1 MKAILV
7 KEPGGIDQ
15 LTLTEIKQP
24 KPQAG
29 EVLVKVKASAV
40 NRADIV
46 KRVGKYP
53 NQAKE
58 NISLGLE
65 VSGIVEEVGSN
76 ISKYK
81 IGDEVCGLMA
91 EGGYAEYA
99 ILREDIIIPKP
110 DNLSFVEAAAIPE
123 VFMTAYQTLFWL
135 GKLKRGEHVLIH
147 AGGSGVGTAAIQLA
161 KQAGAIVTV
170 TAGSQEKLEFCK
182 TLGADTLINYK
193 TETFS
198 DVILEET
205 KKRGVDLIL
214 DFIGASY
221 WDMNM
226 KSIAVDGRIVL
237 IGLLGGARVEN
248 FNLNHILAKRIQVT
262 GTLLNPRSDQ
272 YKADLVNDLVESS
285 LELFKTGEL
294 KPIVDSTYELADVGK
309 AHDYMQA
316 SKNIGKIVLTVN

>member
-7 KEPGGIDQ
+7 KEPGGTEQLNLVDID
-15 LTLTEIKQP
+15 KP
-24 KPQAG
+24 KPNKE
-29 EVLVKVKASAV
+29 EVLVKVKAAAV

-65 VSGIVEEVGSN
+65 VSGVIESVGREN
-76 ISKYK
+76 SKYK
-81 IGDEVCGLMA
+81 VGDEVCGLMA

-99 ILREDIIIPKP
+99 ILREDVIIPKP
-110 DNLSFVEAAAIPE
+110 ENLSFFEAAAIPE

-135 GKLKRGEHVLIH
+135 GKLKKGEHVLIH

-161 KQAGAIVTV
+161 KQAGATVTV
-170 TAGSQEKLEFCK
+170 TAGSKEKLNFCQ

-193 TETFS
+193 EENFS
-198 DVILEET
+198 EVIQEKT

-221 WDMNM
+221 WEMNM
-226 KSIAVDGRIVL
+226 KSIAVEGRIVL

-272 YKADLVNDLVESS
+272 YKADLVKDLVDSS
-285 LELFKTGEL
+285 LNLFKSGDL
-294 KPIVDSTYELADVGK
+294 KPVVDSTYKLADVGD
-309 AHDYMQA
+309 AHNHMQA
-316 SKNIGKIVLTVN
+316 SKNIGKIVLTVE

>member
-7 KEPGGIDQ
+7 KEPGGIEQ

>member
-46 KRVGKYP
+46 KRLGKYP

-99 ILREDIIIPKP
+99 ILREDVIIPKP

>member
-7 KEPGGIDQ
+7 KEPGGIEQ
-15 LTLTEIKQP
+15 LTLTEVKQP
-24 KPQAG
+24 KPQEG

-65 VSGIVEEVGSN
+65 VSGIIEEVGPN
-76 ISKYK
+76 VSKYQ

-99 ILREDIIIPKP
+99 ILREDVIIPKP

-135 GKLKRGEHVLIH
+135 GKLKKGEHVLIH

-170 TAGSQEKLEFCK
+170 TAGSKEKLDFCK

-205 KKRGVDLIL
+205 NKRGVDLIL

-226 KSIAVDGRIVL
+226 KSIAVDGRLVL

>member
-7 KEPGGIDQ
+7 KEPGGIEQ
-15 LTLTEIKQP
+15 LTLTEVKQP
-24 KPQAG
+24 KPQEG

>member
-7 KEPGGIDQ
+7 KEPGGTEQLNLVDID
-15 LTLTEIKQP
+15 
-24 KPQAG
+24 KPEPNKE

-65 VSGIVEEVGSN
+65 VSGVIEKIGGEN
-76 ISKYK
+76 SKYK
-81 IGDEVCGLMA
+81 VGDEVCGLMA
-91 EGGYAEYA
+91 EGGYAEFA
-99 ILREDIIIPKP
+99 ILREDVIIPKP
-110 DNLSFVEAAAIPE
+110 ENLSFIEAAAIPE

-135 GKLKRGEHVLIH
+135 GKLKKGEHVLIH

-170 TAGSQEKLEFCK
+170 TAGSKKKLDFCK

-193 TETFS
+193 EETFS
-198 DVILEET
+198 EVIQEKTENH
-205 KKRGVDLIL
+205 GVDLIL

-221 WDMNM
+221 WEMNM
-226 KSIAVDGRIVL
+226 RSIAVDGRIVL

-248 FNLNHILAKRIQVT
+248 FNLNYILAKRIQVT

-272 YKADLVNDLVESS
+272 YKADLVKDLVDSS
-285 LELFKTGEL
+285 LDLFNSGQL
-294 KPIVDSTYELADVGK
+294 RPIVDSTYALANVGE
-309 AHDYMQA
+309 AHDHMQA
-316 SKNIGKIVLTVN
+316 SKNIGKIVLTV

>member
-7 KEPGGIDQ
+7 KEPGGTEQLNLVDID
-15 LTLTEIKQP
+15 KP
-24 KPQAG
+24 KPNKE

-65 VSGIVEEVGSN
+65 VSGVIESVGREN
-76 ISKYK
+76 SKYK
-81 IGDEVCGLMA
+81 VGDEVCGLMA

-99 ILREDIIIPKP
+99 ILREDVIIPKP
-110 DNLSFVEAAAIPE
+110 ENLSFIEAAAIPE

-135 GKLKRGEHVLIH
+135 GKLKKGEHVLIH

-161 KQAGAIVTV
+161 KQAGATVTV
-170 TAGSQEKLEFCK
+170 TAGSKEKLDFCQ

-193 TETFS
+193 EENFS
-198 DVILEET
+198 EVIQEKT

-221 WDMNM
+221 WEMNM
-226 KSIAVDGRIVL
+226 KSIAVEGRIVL

-272 YKADLVNDLVESS
+272 YKADLVKDLVDSS
-285 LELFKTGEL
+285 LNLFKSGDL
-294 KPIVDSTYELADVGK
+294 KPIVDSTYKLADVGD
-309 AHDYMQA
+309 AHNHMQA
-316 SKNIGKIVLTVN
+316 SKNIGKIVLTVE

>member
-7 KEPGGIDQ
+7 KEPGGIEQ
-15 LTLTEIKQP
+15 LTLTEVKQP
-24 KPQAG
+24 KPQEG

-65 VSGIVEEVGSN
+65 VSGIIEEVGPN
-76 ISKYK
+76 VSKYQ

-99 ILREDIIIPKP
+99 ILREDVIIPKP

-135 GKLKRGEHVLIH
+135 GKLKKGEHVLIH

-170 TAGSQEKLEFCK
+170 TAGSKEKLDFCK

-205 KKRGVDLIL
+205 NKRGVDLIL

-226 KSIAVDGRIVL
+226 KSIAVDGRLVL

-272 YKADLVNDLVESS
+272 YKADLVYDLVESS

>member
-7 KEPGGIDQ
+7 KEPGGTEQLNLVDID
-15 LTLTEIKQP
+15 KP
-24 KPQAG
+24 KPNKE

-65 VSGIVEEVGSN
+65 VSGVIESVGREN
-76 ISKYK
+76 SKYK
-81 IGDEVCGLMA
+81 VGDEVCGLMA

-99 ILREDIIIPKP
+99 ILREDVIIPKP
-110 DNLSFVEAAAIPE
+110 ENLSFIEAAAIPE

-135 GKLKRGEHVLIH
+135 GKLKKGEHVLIH

-161 KQAGAIVTV
+161 KQAGATVTV
-170 TAGSQEKLEFCK
+170 TAGSKEKLDFCQ

-193 TETFS
+193 KENFS
-198 DVILEET
+198 EVIQKKT

-221 WDMNM
+221 WEMNM
-226 KSIAVDGRIVL
+226 KSIAVEGRIVL

-272 YKADLVNDLVESS
+272 YKADLVKDLVDSS
-285 LELFKTGEL
+285 LNLFKSGDL
-294 KPIVDSTYELADVGK
+294 KPIVDSTYKLADVGD
-309 AHDYMQA
+309 AHNHMQA
-316 SKNIGKIVLTVN
+316 SKNIGKIVLTVE

>member
-7 KEPGGIDQ
+7 KEPGGTEQLNLVDID
-15 LTLTEIKQP
+15 KP
-24 KPQAG
+24 KPNKE

-65 VSGIVEEVGSN
+65 VSGVIESVGREN
-76 ISKYK
+76 SKYK
-81 IGDEVCGLMA
+81 VGDEVCGLMA

-99 ILREDIIIPKP
+99 ILREDVIIPKP
-110 DNLSFVEAAAIPE
+110 ENLSFIEAVAIPE

-135 GKLKRGEHVLIH
+135 GKLKKGEHVLIH

-161 KQAGAIVTV
+161 KQAGATVTV
-170 TAGSQEKLEFCK
+170 TAGSKEKLDFCQ

-193 TETFS
+193 EENFS
-198 DVILEET
+198 EVIQEKT

-221 WDMNM
+221 WEMNM
-226 KSIAVDGRIVL
+226 KSIAVEGRIVL

-272 YKADLVNDLVESS
+272 YKADLVKDLVDSS
-285 LELFKTGEL
+285 LNLFKSGDL
-294 KPIVDSTYELADVGK
+294 KPIVDSTYKLADVGD
-309 AHDYMQA
+309 AHNHMQA
-316 SKNIGKIVLTVN
+316 SKNIGKIVLTVE

>member
-7 KEPGGIDQ
+7 KEPGGIEQ

-262 GTLLNPRSDQ
+262 GTLLNTRSDQ

>member
-1 MKAILV
+1 
-7 KEPGGIDQ
+7 
-15 LTLTEIKQP
+15 
-24 KPQAG
+24 
-29 EVLVKVKASAV
+29 
-40 NRADIV
+40 
-46 KRVGKYP
+46 KYP

-226 KSIAVDGRIVL
+226 KSISVDGRIVL

-316 SKNIGKIVLTVN
+316 SKN

>member
-7 KEPGGIDQ
+7 KEPGGTEQLNLVDID
-15 LTLTEIKQP
+15 KP
-24 KPQAG
+24 KPNKE
-29 EVLVKVKASAV
+29 EVLVKVKAAAV

-65 VSGIVEEVGSN
+65 VSGVIETVGSKD
-76 ISKYK
+76 SKYK

-99 ILREDIIIPKP
+99 ILREDVIIPKP
-110 DNLSFVEAAAIPE
+110 ENLSFIEAAAIPE

-135 GKLKRGEHVLIH
+135 GKLKKGEHVLIH

-170 TAGSQEKLEFCK
+170 TAGSKEKLDFCQ

-193 TETFS
+193 EENFS
-198 DVILEET
+198 EVIQEKT

-221 WDMNM
+221 WEMNM
-226 KSIAVDGRIVL
+226 KSIAVEGRIIL

-248 FNLNHILAKRIQVT
+248 FNLNHILAKRIQIT

-272 YKADLVNDLVESS
+272 YKADLVKDLVDSS
-285 LELFKTGEL
+285 LNLFISGDL
-294 KPIVDSTYELADVGK
+294 KPIVDSTYKLPDVGD
-309 AHDYMQA
+309 AHNHMQA
-316 SKNIGKIVLTVN
+316 SKNIGKIVLTVE

>member
-7 KEPGGIDQ
+7 KEPGGIEQ
-15 LTLTEIKQP
+15 LTLTEVNQP
-24 KPQAG
+24 KPQEG

-65 VSGIVEEVGSN
+65 VSGIIEEVGPN
-76 ISKYK
+76 VSKYQ

-99 ILREDIIIPKP
+99 ILREDVIIPKP

-135 GKLKRGEHVLIH
+135 GKLKKGEHVLIH

-170 TAGSQEKLEFCK
+170 TAGSKEKLDFCK

-193 TETFS
+193 TDTFS

-205 KKRGVDLIL
+205 NKRGVDLIL

-226 KSIAVDGRIVL
+226 KSIAVDGRLVL

>member
-7 KEPGGIDQ
+7 KEPGGTEQ
-15 LTLTEIKQP
+15 LQLVDVKKPIPTEE
-24 KPQAG
+24 
-29 EVLVKVKASAV
+29 EVLIKVKASAV

-46 KRVGKYP
+46 KRLGKYP
-53 NQAKE
+53 NQPKE

-65 VSGIVEEVGSN
+65 ASGIIEAVGSSN
-76 ISKYK
+76 SKYK
-81 IGDEVCGLMA
+81 VGDEVCGLMA

-99 ILREDIIIPKP
+99 IIREDLIIPKP
-110 DNLSFVEAAAIPE
+110 DNLSFIEAAAIPE

-135 GKLKRGEHVLIH
+135 GKLKKGEHVLIH

-170 TAGSQEKLEFCK
+170 TAGSKEKLDFCK
-182 TLGADTLINYK
+182 TLGADNLINYK
-193 TETFS
+193 EETFS
-198 DVILEET
+198 DVILEKTENQ
-205 KKRGVDLIL
+205 GVDLIL

-221 WDMNM
+221 WEMNM

-248 FNLNHILAKRIQVT
+248 FNLNHILAKRVQIT
-262 GTLLNPRSDQ
+262 GTLLNPRSNQ
-272 YKADLVNDLVESS
+272 YKADLVKDLVASS
-285 LELFKTGEL
+285 LNLFISGEL
-294 KPIVDSTYELADVGK
+294 RPIVDSTYQLNEVGK

-316 SKNIGKIVLTVN
+316 SKNIGKIVLKVN

>member
-7 KEPGGIDQ
+7 KEPGGIEQ
-15 LTLTEIKQP
+15 LNLVDVE
-24 KPQAG
+24 KPQPNKE
-29 EVLVKVKASAV
+29 EVLVKVKAAAV

-46 KRVGKYP
+46 KRIGKYH

-65 VSGIVEEVGSN
+65 VSGIIEEVGSAN
-76 ISKYK
+76 SKYQV
-81 IGDEVCGLMA
+81 GDEVCGLMA

-99 ILREDIIIPKP
+99 LLREDVVIPKP
-110 DNLSFVEAAAIPE
+110 DNLSFIEAAAIPE

-135 GKLKRGEHVLIH
+135 GKLKKGEHVLIH

-161 KQAGAIVTV
+161 KQAGATVTV
-170 TAGSQEKLEFCK
+170 TAGSKEKLDFCQ

-193 TETFS
+193 EETFS

-205 KKRGVDLIL
+205 ENKGVDLIL

-226 KSIAVDGRIVL
+226 KSVSVDGRIVL

-248 FNLNHILAKRIQVT
+248 FNLNHILAKRVQLT

-272 YKADLVNDLVESS
+272 YKADLVKDLVDSS
-285 LELFKTGEL
+285 LDLFNSGVL
-294 KPIVDSTYELADVGK
+294 RPIIDSTYKLADVGE
-309 AHDYMQA
+309 AHDHMQA
-316 SKNIGKIVLTVN
+316 SKNIGKLVLTVE

>member
-7 KEPGGIDQ
+7 KEPGGIEQ

-205 KKRGVDLIL
+205 KKRSVDLIL

-285 LELFKTGEL
+285 LELFKT
-294 KPIVDSTYELADVGK
+294 
-309 AHDYMQA
+309 
-316 SKNIGKIVLTVN
+316 